1 MSANL
6 FSELSNHEAAQ
17 QSPNP
22 MEASAVHSRGSEATP
37 MATGNLVKKQSL
49 HLEEAK
55 EMCPEGHELS
65 ESYHPD
71 GVHSTP
77 GGMPPF
83 LKVCQV
89 SEQMFVVATLTSS
102 RSVCIHC

>member
-1 MSANL
+1 
-6 FSELSNHEAAQ
+6 
-17 QSPNP
+17 

-65 ESYHPD
+65 ESYQPE
-71 GVHSTP
+71 GLHSTP
-77 GGMPPF
+77 GGMLPF
-83 LKVCQV
+83 SVCKFT
-89 SEQMFVVATLTSS
+89 EQMSIAAELLE
-102 RSVCIHC
+102 HP